1 MSTTTSLFKGG
12 RSGPS
17 IVANDLKKSLVFNR
31 VTRSQDNNQY
41 MPPTGTPL
49 TYDEIKLLE
58 WWINQGASLKT
69 SLIDIRPD
77 SKIQS

>member
-31 VTRSQDNNQY
+31 VTRSQDNNHLYHQLEF
-41 MPPTGTPL
+41 PL
-49 TYDEIKLLE
+49 LM
-58 WWINQGASLKT
+58 INQIIGMVDKSEASLKHLL
-69 SLIDIRPD
+69 LI
-77 SKIQS
+77 